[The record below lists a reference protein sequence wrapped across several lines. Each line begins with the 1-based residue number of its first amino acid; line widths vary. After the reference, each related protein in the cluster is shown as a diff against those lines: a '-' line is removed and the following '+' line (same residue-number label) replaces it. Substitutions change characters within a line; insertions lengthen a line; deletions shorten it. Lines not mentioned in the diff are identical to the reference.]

1 MSKLRLGAI
10 VEEKPVKMTVELSGS
25 LARSLAEYAEV
36 HAVSNGLPV
45 PMPVERLLPA
55 MAERFIA
62 TDRAFARLR
71 RKD

>member
-36 HAVSNGLPV
+36 HAASNGLQA